1 MLQGTMIMFT
11 NPAFALS
18 DGGKPEKIAGQKAIV
33 KYSSSEKQDDTQIMA
48 ASRFLIS
55 SIEGSG
61 GAKSDLKN
69 FAAAI
74 DYKKGGSHVE
84 TKKDVSDAALC
95 FLCSIGA

>member
-33 KYSSSEKQDDTQIMA
+33 KYSSSEKQGDTQIMV
-48 ASRFLIS
+48 ASRFLI

-69 FAAAI
+69 YAAAI